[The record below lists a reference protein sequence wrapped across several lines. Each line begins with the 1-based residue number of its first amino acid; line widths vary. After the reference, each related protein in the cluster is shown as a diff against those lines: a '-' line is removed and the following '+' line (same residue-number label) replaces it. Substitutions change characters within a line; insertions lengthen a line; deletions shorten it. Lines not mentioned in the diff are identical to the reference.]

1 MRRRPKKANQPPQL
15 MLSPMID
22 MIFLLLVFFIV
33 GTMYMSELRGI
44 PIQLPQAKNSESLK
58 KSSFT
63 VSIKKDGSLLL
74 DDIPIELEQ
83 LIKNVKIEN
92 ENNPEFFV
100 MIRAEEEANYKTV
113 IKLIDEL
120 RGTGV
125 NRLGLATD
133 LEDKY
138 DR

>member
-1 MRRRPKKANQPPQL
+1 MKRRPKKANQPPQL

-33 GTMYMSELRGI
+33 GTMYMSELRSI
-44 PIQLPQAKNSESLK
+44 PIQLPQAKNSETLK

-63 VSIKKDGSLLL
+63 VSIKKDGSLFL

-100 MIRAEEEANYKTV
+100 MIRAEEEVNYKTV

>member
-33 GTMYMSELRGI
+33 GTMYMSELRSI
-44 PIQLPQAKNSESLK
+44 PIQLPQAKNSETLK

-63 VSIKKDGSLLL
+63 VSIKKDGSLFL
-74 DDIPIELEQ
+74 DDIPIELQQ
-83 LIKNVKIEN
+83 LLKNVKIEN

-100 MIRAEEEANYKTV
+100 MIRAEEEVNYKTV

-133 LEDKY
+133 LED
-138 DR
+138 

>member
-33 GTMYMSELRGI
+33 GTMYMSELRSI
-44 PIQLPQAKNSESLK
+44 LIQLPQAKNSETLK

-63 VSIKKDGSLLL
+63 VSIKKDGSLFL

>member
-1 MRRRPKKANQPPQL
+1 MTRRPKKANQPPQL

-33 GTMYMSELRGI
+33 GTMYMSELRSI
-44 PIQLPQAKNSESLK
+44 PIQLPQAKNSETLK

-63 VSIKKDGSLLL
+63 VSIKKDGSLFL
-74 DDIPIELEQ
+74 DDIPIELQQ
-83 LIKNVKIEN
+83 LLKNVKIEN

-100 MIRAEEEANYKTV
+100 MIRAEEEVNYKTV

-120 RGTGV
+120 RGVGV
-125 NRLGLATD
+125 SCLGLATD

>member
-33 GTMYMSELRGI
+33 GTMYMSELRSI
-44 PIQLPQAKNSESLK
+44 PIQLPQAKNSETLK

-63 VSIKKDGSLLL
+63 VSIKKDGSLFL
-74 DDIPIELEQ
+74 DDIPIELQQ
-83 LIKNVKIEN
+83 LLKNVKIEN

-100 MIRAEEEANYKTV
+100 MIRAEEEVNYKTV

>member
-1 MRRRPKKANQPPQL
+1 MRRRPKKANQLPQL

-33 GTMYMSELRGI
+33 GTMYMSELRSI
-44 PIQLPQAKNSESLK
+44 PIQLPQAKNSETLK

-63 VSIKKDGSLLL
+63 VSIKKDGSLYL
-74 DDIPIELEQ
+74 DDIPIELQQ
-83 LIKNVKIEN
+83 LLKNVKIEN

-100 MIRAEEEANYKTV
+100 MIRAEEEVNYKTV

>member
-15 MLSPMID
+15 MLSTMID
-22 MIFLLLVFFIV
+22 MIVLLLVFFIV
-33 GTMYMSELRGI
+33 GPMYMSELRSI
-44 PIQLPQAKNSESLK
+44 PIQLPQAKNSETLK

-63 VSIKKDGSLLL
+63 VSIKKDGSLFL

>member
-1 MRRRPKKANQPPQL
+1 MRRRTNKANQPPQL

-33 GTMYMSELRGI
+33 GTMYMSELRSI
-44 PIQLPQAKNSESLK
+44 PIQLPQAKNSETLK

-63 VSIKKDGSLLL
+63 VSIKKDGSLFL

>member
-33 GTMYMSELRGI
+33 GTMYMSELRSI
-44 PIQLPQAKNSESLK
+44 PIQLPQAKNSETLK

-63 VSIKKDGSLLL
+63 VSIKKDGSLFL

-100 MIRAEEEANYKTV
+100 MIRAEEEVNYKTV

>member
-1 MRRRPKKANQPPQL
+1 MRRRPKKANQLPQL

-33 GTMYMSELRGI
+33 GTMYMSELRSI
-44 PIQLPQAKNSESLK
+44 PIQLPQAKNSETLK

-63 VSIKKDGSLLL
+63 VSIKKDGSLYL
-74 DDIPIELEQ
+74 DDIPIELQQ
-83 LIKNVKIEN
+83 LLKNVKIEN

-100 MIRAEEEANYKTV
+100 MIRAEEEVNYKTV

-120 RGTGV
+120 RGVGV
-125 NRLGLATD
+125 SRLGLATD

>member
-33 GTMYMSELRGI
+33 GTMYMSELRSI
-44 PIQLPQAKNSESLK
+44 PIQLPQAKNSETLK

-63 VSIKKDGSLLL
+63 VSIKKDGSLFL
-74 DDIPIELEQ
+74 DDIPIELQQ
-83 LIKNVKIEN
+83 LLKNVKIEN

-100 MIRAEEEANYKTV
+100 MIRAEEDVNYKTV

-133 LEDKY
+133 LED
-138 DR
+138 

>member
-1 MRRRPKKANQPPQL
+1 MRRRPKKANQLPQL

-33 GTMYMSELRGI
+33 GTMYMSELRSI
-44 PIQLPQAKNSESLK
+44 PIQLPQAKNSETLK

-63 VSIKKDGSLLL
+63 VSIKKDGSLFL

>member
-1 MRRRPKKANQPPQL
+1 MRRRPKKANQLPQL

-33 GTMYMSELRGI
+33 GTMYMSELRSI
-44 PIQLPQAKNSESLK
+44 PIQLPQAKNSETLK

-63 VSIKKDGSLLL
+63 VSIKKDGSLYL

-100 MIRAEEEANYKTV
+100 MIRAEEEVNYKTV

-120 RGTGV
+120 RGVGV
-125 NRLGLATD
+125 SRLGLATD

>member
-1 MRRRPKKANQPPQL
+1 MRRRPKKANQLPQL

-33 GTMYMSELRGI
+33 GTMYMSELRSI
-44 PIQLPQAKNSESLK
+44 PIQLPQAKNSETLK

-63 VSIKKDGSLLL
+63 VSIKKDGSLYL
-74 DDIPIELEQ
+74 DDIPIELQQ
-83 LIKNVKIEN
+83 LLKNVKIEN

-100 MIRAEEEANYKTV
+100 MIRAEEDVNYKTV

-120 RGTGV
+120 RGVGV
-125 NRLGLATD
+125 SRLGLATD

>member
-33 GTMYMSELRGI
+33 GTMYMSELRSI
-44 PIQLPQAKNSESLK
+44 PIQLPQAKHSETLK

-63 VSIKKDGSLLL
+63 VSIKKDGSLYL

-92 ENNPEFFV
+92 VNNPEFFV
-100 MIRAEEEANYKTV
+100 MIRAEEEVNYKTV

-133 LEDKY
+133 LED
-138 DR
+138 

>member
-33 GTMYMSELRGI
+33 GTMYMSELRSI
-44 PIQLPQAKNSESLK
+44 PIQLPQAKNSETLK

-63 VSIKKDGSLLL
+63 VSIKKDGSLYL

-83 LIKNVKIEN
+83 LIKNVKVEKV
-92 ENNPEFFV
+92 NNPEFFV
-100 MIRAEEEANYKTV
+100 MIRAEEEVNYKTV

-133 LEDKY
+133 LED
-138 DR
+138 

>member
-33 GTMYMSELRGI
+33 GTMYMSELRSI
-44 PIQLPQAKNSESLK
+44 PIQLPQAKNSETLK

-63 VSIKKDGSLLL
+63 VSIKKDGSLFL
-74 DDIPIELEQ
+74 DDIPIELQQ
-83 LIKNVKIEN
+83 LLKNVKREN

-100 MIRAEEEANYKTV
+100 MIRAEEDVNYKTV

-120 RGTGV
+120 RGVGV
-125 NRLGLATD
+125 SRLGLATD

>member
-1 MRRRPKKANQPPQL
+1 MRRRPKKANQLPQL

-33 GTMYMSELRGI
+33 GTMYMSELRSI
-44 PIQLPQAKNSESLK
+44 PIQLPQAKNSETLK

-63 VSIKKDGSLLL
+63 VSIKKDGSLYL
-74 DDIPIELEQ
+74 DDIPIELQQ
-83 LIKNVKIEN
+83 LLKNVKIEN
-92 ENNPEFFV
+92 VNNPEFFV
-100 MIRAEEEANYKTV
+100 MIRAEEEVNYKTV

-133 LEDKY
+133 LED
-138 DR
+138 

>member
-33 GTMYMSELRGI
+33 GTMYMSELRSI
-44 PIQLPQAKNSESLK
+44 PIQLPQAKNSETLK

-63 VSIKKDGSLLL
+63 VSIKKDGSLFL

-100 MIRAEEEANYKTV
+100 MIRAEEEVNYKTV

-133 LEDKY
+133 LED
-138 DR
+138 

>member
-33 GTMYMSELRGI
+33 GTMYMSELRSI
-44 PIQLPQAKNSESLK
+44 PIQLPQAKNSETLK

-63 VSIKKDGSLLL
+63 VSIKKDGSLYL
-74 DDIPIELEQ
+74 DDIPIELQQ
-83 LIKNVKIEN
+83 LLKNVKIEN

-100 MIRAEEEANYKTV
+100 MIRAEEDVNYKTV

>member
-33 GTMYMSELRGI
+33 GTMYMSELRSI
-44 PIQLPQAKNSESLK
+44 PIQLPQAKNSETLK
-58 KSSFT
+58 KSSLT
-63 VSIKKDGSLLL
+63 VSIKKDGSLFL

-100 MIRAEEEANYKTV
+100 MIREEEEANYKTV